1 MMHDFSLAVR
11 EAVKD
16 ERTRCVVVRG
26 ENGNFCSGGEL
37 NFVEKVCGILNISI
51 FEDSRLY
58 QSKV

>member
-1 MMHDFSLAVR
+1 MHDFSLAVR

-37 NFVEKVCGILNISI
+37 NFVEKV
-51 FEDSRLY
+51 
-58 QSKV
+58 